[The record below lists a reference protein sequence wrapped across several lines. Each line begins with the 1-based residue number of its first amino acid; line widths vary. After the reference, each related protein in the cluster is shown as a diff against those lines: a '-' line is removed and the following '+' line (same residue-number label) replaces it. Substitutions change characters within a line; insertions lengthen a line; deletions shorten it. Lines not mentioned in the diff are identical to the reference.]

1 MKRHHFEDDQSD
13 TNLEVL
19 QENLTSPSH
28 QKDDDDQYL
37 LDSQNYRIVTGF
49 KKMIKMTATNS
60 NSAEFVKEDESVFIF
75 PVNELSRSPR

>member
-1 MKRHHFEDDQSD
+1 MIVLIKSYIEATSNFEGDQSD

-37 LDSQNYRIVTGF
+37 LESQNYRIVTSF
-49 KKMIKMTATNS
+49 
-60 NSAEFVKEDESVFIF
+60 
-75 PVNELSRSPR
+75 R